1 MADVIILGTANSVP
15 SEEHANTHMA
25 VVGPAGVILVDCVGT
40 AVVRLRRAGI
50 ELDDIGDLILTHFHP
65 DHVSGVPLLL
75 MDMWLLG
82 RNAPL
87 RIYGLHHCLRRIEE
101 TMEFYQ
107 WGNWPEFFPVAFHRL
122 PETERVLVLEN
133 ADVRV
138 YSSPVHH
145 LVPTVGLRVEAA
157 GEGRHIAYSCDTE
170 PCSEVVR
177 LAAGADVL
185 IHEATGASPGHS
197 SASQAGEVATEAEV
211 GHLILIHYPVHPSVN
226 TSMIRD
232 AQSSFQGQVDLAQDF
247 MRLPLNGAAD

>member
-1 MADVIILGTANSVP
+1 LAEVVILGTANSVP

-25 VVGPAGVILVDCVGT
+25 VIGDAGVVLVDCVGT
-40 AVVRLRRAGI
+40 AVVRLAKAGI
-50 ELDDIGDLILTHFHP
+50 ELDDVSDLILTHFHP

-87 RIYGLHHCLRRIEE
+87 RIYGLHHCLRRVEE

-107 WGNWPEFFPVAFHRL
+107 WGNWPEFFPVSFHRL
-122 PETERVLVLEN
+122 PETERQLVLEN
-133 ADVRV
+133 QDVRI

-145 LVPTVGLRVEAA
+145 LVPTLGLRVEPVQ
-157 GEGRHIAYSCDTE
+157 GGRHVAYSCDTQ
-170 PCSEVVR
+170 PCQAVVR

-197 SASQAGEVATEAEV
+197 SPAQAGEVATEAEV
-211 GHLILIHYPVHPSVN
+211 GQLLLIHYPVHPSVN
-226 TSMIRD
+226 QAMVAE
-232 AQSSFQGQVDLAQDF
+232 AQSSFQGAVGLAQDF
-247 MRLPLNGAAD
+247 MRLPLNGVKA